1 MRYCTQKAPEASN
14 HTKLLLII
22 MNRINGNKQ
31 CLKEPRNP
39 QQNVE
44 KNRCLI
50 KLKETGLTLKELVN
64 SLGKKSKAVAQE
76 TSAQLKEAAKDD
88 EINAKDAADIQ
99 MLGSHI
105 ESIITIFEDTMD
117 KIMAHPSYDEERG
130 MLVGFKKI
138 LEEEVNLIEARLS
151 MAKRLKRL
159 EPSQYS
165 ETLDER
171 IEERKRTNA
180 IDAELVNQPLPDRD
194 ESRTMADMMED
205 DKDKI

>member
-1 MRYCTQKAPEASN
+1 MSEGTPEFSSEHNEESLSKRA
-14 HTKLLLII
+14 
-22 MNRINGNKQ
+22 R
-31 CLKEPRNP
+31 
-39 QQNVE
+39 
-44 KNRCLI
+44 
-50 KLKETGLTLKELVN
+50 ETGLTLKELVN
-64 SLGKKSKAVAQE
+64 SIGKKSKAVAQQKS
-76 TSAQLKEAAKDD
+76 TQLKEAAKDD

-117 KIMAHPSYDEERG
+117 KITQHPSYDEQHG

-138 LEEEVNLIEARLS
+138 LEEEVNLINARLN

-159 EPSQYS
+159 EPSQNS

-180 IDAELVNQPLPDRD
+180 IDAELVAPPLSER
-194 ESRTMADMMED
+194 EEANTMAEMVKED
-205 DKDKI
+205 EDKI

>member
-1 MRYCTQKAPEASN
+1 MSERTPESS
-14 HTKLLLII
+14 I
-22 MNRINGNKQ
+22 
-31 CLKEPRNP
+31 EPDEQSLSKRA
-39 QQNVE
+39 
-44 KNRCLI
+44 R
-50 KLKETGLTLKELVN
+50 ETGLTLKELAN
-64 SLGKKSKAVAQE
+64 SIGRKGKAVAKQ
-76 TSAQLKEAAKDD
+76 SATQLKEAAKDD

-117 KIMAHPSYDEERG
+117 KIMAHPSYDEQRG

>member
-1 MRYCTQKAPEASN
+1 MSEGTPQSSPEPDEDSLSKRA
-14 HTKLLLII
+14 
-22 MNRINGNKQ
+22 R
-31 CLKEPRNP
+31 
-39 QQNVE
+39 
-44 KNRCLI
+44 
-50 KLKETGLTLKELVN
+50 ETGLTLKELVD
-64 SLGKKSKAVAQE
+64 SMGRKSKAVAQQKS
-76 TSAQLKEAAKDD
+76 TQLKEAAKDD

-117 KIMAHPSYDEERG
+117 KIMAHPSYDEQHG

-138 LEEEVNLIEARLS
+138 LEEEVNLIDARLN

-171 IEERKRTNA
+171 IEERKKTNT
-180 IDAELVNQPLPDRD
+180 IDAESINQPLPDRD
-194 ESRTMADMMED
+194 EARTMAEMVEED
-205 DKDKI
+205 SDKI